1 MSSSVS
7 SRPSTAASPT
17 PEPEARTRS
26 PNPNPKAEDRS
37 RTRTLIPSLILT
49 LTLSLTPSLSLTPT
63 QASSVGGGVPLSAA
77 AHRQWSERE
86 VQAYVLAEQ
95 IARLHADALGRRR
108 AAHPHQP

>member
-1 MSSSVS
+1 
-7 SRPSTAASPT
+7 
-17 PEPEARTRS
+17 
-26 PNPNPKAEDRS
+26 
-37 RTRTLIPSLILT
+37 
-49 LTLSLTPSLSLTPT
+49 
-63 QASSVGGGVPLSAA
+63 VGGGVPLSAA